1 MEMYG
6 VDEEDREASIQ
17 RAAGRFLNWNTA
29 LAASARKFSSPKPAP
44 LTPDY
49 TPELIMDPS
58 VRPPVAIAEDQV
70 NEGVS
75 MLLFSSYESM
85 SAILD
90 DPVAYGFPEADV
102 KKMNGSSIW
111 VDHMHPTSHVHDLL
125 ARDLSR
131 FLSKI

>member
-17 RAAGRFLNWNTA
+17 RTAARFLNWNIA
-29 LAASARKFSSPKPAP
+29 LAASARLFASPKPAP

-49 TPELIMDPS
+49 TPELIIDPA
-58 VRPPVAIAEDQV
+58 VRPPVAIAEDQI

-75 MLLFSSYESM
+75 VLLFSSYESM

-90 DPVAYGFPEADV
+90 DPVGHGFPEADV
-102 KKMNGSSIW
+102 KKINGSIW
-111 VDHMHPTSHVHDLL
+111 IDHMHPTSRVHDLL